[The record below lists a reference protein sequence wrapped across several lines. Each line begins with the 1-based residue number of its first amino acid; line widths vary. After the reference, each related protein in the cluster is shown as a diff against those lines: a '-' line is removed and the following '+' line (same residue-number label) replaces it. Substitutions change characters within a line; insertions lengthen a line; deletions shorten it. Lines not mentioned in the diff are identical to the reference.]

1 MSLLERRIPLKIS
14 FIFSLLLTMLLIQP
28 AQAQDSEQGACPT
41 IVNQVLQSVDNIC
54 SDTGRNQ
61 ACYGNLAVEV
71 VAREDITFANVGDIA
86 DVAAI
91 ESLRMSPLD
100 EASEAWGV
108 TLMRLQ
114 ANLPNTLPG
123 QNVTFVLYGDVE
135 ITNAVSANNTSA
147 TPMQAFYLQT
157 GVGESQCAEAPD
169 SGLLV
174 QTPEGVGEVTF
185 SVNGVDIS
193 VGSTVFLQAQ
203 PNRSM
208 SVSAVEGAAVIEY
221 EGEAYQIIA
230 GTQRNIPLDED
241 LLPIDIPDLLLS
253 YEYEDFENLPLEWL
267 ERDIDIE
274 IPLDEDRLEIV
285 YGLIDEGVALCDM
298 YDYLP
303 DCDSIPFRLG
313 GEACQLNDDGD
324 FNCEVLR
331 DFSWGEDGFGDF
343 EYEELWE
350 DFEFDYDAIGMQ
362 GFLDDYGIE
371 SLDELFGDLPDAVWN
386 NLDFD
391 DMSLDELQAML
402 DQFDIDL
409 EGFEFDDFDD
419 FDDEEFDDFDDD
431 DFDDFDDEEFDDF
444 DDFDD
449 EDFDDEDFDD
459 EDF

>member
-14 FIFSLLLTMLLIQP
+14 FVFSLLLTILLIQP
-28 AQAQDSEQGACPT
+28 TQAQDTEQGACPV
-41 IVNQVLQSVDNIC
+41 IVSQVLQAVDNLC

-71 VAREDITFANVGDIA
+71 VAREDITFANVGDIV
-86 DVAAI
+86 DVSAI
-91 ESLRMSPLD
+91 QSLRMSPLD

-135 ITNAVSANNTSA
+135 ITNAVSADNTSA

-208 SVSAVEGAAVIEY
+208 SVSAVEGAAVMEY

-230 GTQRNIPLDED
+230 GTQRDIPLDED
-241 LLPIDIPDLLLS
+241 LLPIDVPELLLS
-253 YEYEDFENLPLEWL
+253 YDFEDFENLPLEWL
-267 ERDIDIE
+267 EREIDIE
-274 IPLDEDRLEIV
+274 FPLDEDQLEIV

-303 DCDSIPFRLG
+303 ACDSIPFRLG
-313 GEACQLNDDGD
+313 GQACQLNDDGD

-343 EYEELWE
+343 EFEELWE
-350 DFEFDYDAIGMQ
+350 DFEFDFDAIGMQ
-362 GFLDDYGIE
+362 GFLNDYGLESIE
-371 SLDELFGDLPDAVWN
+371 DLFGDLPDIVLN
-386 NLDFD
+386 NLDLENL
-391 DMSLDELQAML
+391 SLDELQAML

-409 EGFEFDDFDD
+409 EGFDFSDDLGD
-419 FDDEEFDDFDDD
+419 FDDEDL
-431 DFDDFDDEEFDDF
+431 DFDDEDL
-444 DDFDD
+444 DFDD
-449 EDFDDEDFDD
+449 EDFDDPDTTP
-459 EDF
+459 